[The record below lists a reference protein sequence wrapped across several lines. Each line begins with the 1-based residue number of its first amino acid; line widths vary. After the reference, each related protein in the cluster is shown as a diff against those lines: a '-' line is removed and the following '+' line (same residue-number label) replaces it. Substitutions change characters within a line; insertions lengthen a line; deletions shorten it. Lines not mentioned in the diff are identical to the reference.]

1 MNPTE
6 DPIPQQ
12 EVTLQNALPDTEPQ
26 SQSSANK
33 FDKPPNS
40 KVHRPKDQGPPFEK
54 KRKFSMIPEE
64 PSFEYAK
71 FNLKWENLRISIKK
85 TGTTII
91 PNFSGSLQSGSLVAI
106 LGASGSGKT
115 TFMNYISGYTRG
127 DLEADC
133 TLKMNGVRMT
143 NIKALKRISG
153 YVFQEDVLI
162 PELTVYETLWYNAK

>member
-1 MNPTE
+1 
-6 DPIPQQ
+6 
-12 EVTLQNALPDTEPQ
+12 
-26 SQSSANK
+26 
-33 FDKPPNS
+33 
-40 KVHRPKDQGPPFEK
+40 
-54 KRKFSMIPEE
+54 MIPEE
-64 PSFEYAK
+64 PSIEYAK
-71 FNLKWENLRISIKK
+71 FNLTWKSLRISIKR
-85 TGTTII
+85 TGSKII

-115 TFMNYISGYTRG
+115 TFMNFISGYTRG